1 VDPLSLDRMIEKARK
16 LLESGRVERL
26 NGGRFNVIG
35 DHGTYTVVQT
45 FEGKV
50 TCNCPGFL
58 RMGKCSHST
67 AVILLTQVFKGHGTR
82 RREREWRESP

>member
-16 LLESGRVERL
+16 LVESGRVERL
-26 NGGRFNVIG
+26 DGGRFNVIG

-58 RMGKCSHST
+58 RVGRCSHSA
-67 AVILLTQVFKGHGTR
+67 AVILLTQVLKGR
-82 RREREWRESP
+82 RARRKERE